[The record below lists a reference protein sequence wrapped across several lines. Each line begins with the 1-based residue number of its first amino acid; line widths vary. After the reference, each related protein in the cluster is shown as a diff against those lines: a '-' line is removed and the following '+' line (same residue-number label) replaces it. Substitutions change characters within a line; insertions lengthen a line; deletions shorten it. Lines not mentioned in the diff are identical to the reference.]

1 MPYDNTNCRQIEW
14 TDYMGRVKQGTISQ
28 YIEQSLDVTAYGH
41 GQLEHLADKAD
52 KIVSKFSEFIEMLV
66 EEEIVTLEQIQ
77 KVF

>member
-28 YIEQSLDVTAYGH
+28 YIEQSLDNSCYYQGE
-41 GQLEHLADKAD
+41 LETINS
-52 KIVSKFSEFIEMLV
+52 KISDIASKFSEFIEMLV